1 MFEMIKLDDGTY
13 VPRTWCTVTNPTTS
27 GGESNVDDVDMLCCG
42 NNCDGECN
50 SCIIQKIFNEYSTL
64 TDQTA

>member
-27 GGESNVDDVDMLCCG
+27 GGESNVDELICFAVGTIVTESVTVVLFRRFLM
-42 NNCDGECN
+42 
-50 SCIIQKIFNEYSTL
+50 STL
-64 TDQTA
+64 L